1 MFRIFLFAFF
11 FALHP
16 VHVSIMSVEYS
27 VEDKAFK
34 GILRIYYDDFL
45 VDLRSIDGKTSEKG
59 FSVNS
64 EEAKEIIGLYLN
76 KRLNLYEG
84 ENILIPEVAGMSL
97 ADNELKL
104 DLVYKMK
111 KRSKNIR
118 IYNSILSD
126 VYPDQSNLVILRYGK
141 FEEGI
146 KLTPEKREHYF
157 KVK

>member
-1 MFRIFLFAFF
+1 MFRIFLFAIS

-34 GILRIYYDDFL
+34 GFLRIYYDDFL
-45 VDLRSIDGKTSEKG
+45 VDLRSIDDKTAEKG
-59 FSVNS
+59 LSVNS
-64 EEAKEIIGLYLN
+64 EEAKVIIGLYLN

-84 ENILIPEVAGMSL
+84 GNILLPEVAGMSL

-126 VYPDQSNLVILRYGK
+126 IYPDQSNLVILRYGK